1 MENSI
6 QNRRQSFLIFFLN
19 FSVFFFW
26 CVVEDLRFSPVI
38 NDVGIVL
45 VCASSRDLTEPCENI
60 CYCCP
65 FSIRKRI
72 EEKLF
77 FYFLNTFFFFI
88 VVGTKVQDR
97 AVENPS
103 VCAAI

>member
-1 MENSI
+1 M
-6 QNRRQSFLIFFLN
+6 
-19 FSVFFFW
+19 
-26 CVVEDLRFSPVI
+26 RFSPVI

-103 VCAAI
+103 VCEVHCAYSVLCVAIMRLLALERIAGITCLSLTH